1 MKNLSD
7 YKTQIEKND
16 VIAFV
21 PGGNS
26 MWPTLKN
33 RKQSVIV
40 KAKTKRLD
48 KFDVALYVRGQNT
61 FVLHR
66 VMQVVDDGYMMCGDS
81 QFSLEKV
88 KEENVFGVMIG
99 FYRGK
104 KYVDVND
111 SKYIKNVNDWFGNEK
126 KRKRV
131 LKSFHLREAV
141 KNKLK
146 NAVNKIFKKG
156 KQND

>member
-1 MKNLSD
+1 MKIVSD
-7 YKTQIEKND
+7 YKTQIEQND
-16 VIAFV
+16 VIGFV

-40 KAKTKRLD
+40 KAKKQRLN

-66 VMQVVDDGYMMCGDS
+66 VMEVIDGGYLMCGDS
-81 QFSLEKV
+81 QENFEKV

-104 KYVDVND
+104 KYIDVN
-111 SKYIKNVNDWFGNEK
+111 SESYIKTINDWFGNEK
-126 KRKRV
+126 RRKKV
-131 LKSFHLREAV
+131 LKRFFLRQAI

-146 NAVNKIFKKG
+146 VWFNKLFRKG
-156 KQND
+156 KEND